1 MRGAAMSVTA
11 AALSGFIVLLLTVPA
26 VLGQTGWSVTST
38 STHICALKGST
49 VDIGCSYSY
58 PNNRNR
64 GIMFRERL
72 WFIRNEYYG
81 PVDLRTDP
89 DYTGRVE
96 HQFHEKDC
104 TLRITDLRESD
115 SAEYKFRFMT
125 NQYGGSYTGSPGVT
139 LTVTDLQVKRRKSS
153 AHTELQCHSSCDVID
168 PPSYVWYKNGQKIEE
183 ETSLRVSVGGDD
195 SSYSCAVKGHEGY
208 RSAAVYVPKLP
219 SVSVS
224 PSAEIVEGSSV
235 TLTCSSDANP
245 AANYTWYKEDGQ
257 TPLSKEW
264 WLSFSSIQP
273 SDSGQYYCTAEND
286 LGKRTSESVL
296 IDVKYAP
303 KPPSVSV
310 RPSGEIKEG
319 GSVTLTCSS
328 EANPAATF
336 VWYKISGRTPLS
348 EERQLVFRSIQPSDS
363 GQYYCIAVNKLG
375 RRTSEYISIDG
386 KYAPK
391 FVSVMLSPSNEFR
404 EGGSV
409 TLTCSSD
416 ANPAAQYSWYKKN
429 GQKPLSSEQQLSFSS
444 IQPSD
449 SGEYY
454 CTAQNKV
461 GRKKSEYTSIDVKYD
476 PKLPSVSVSPSGEI
490 KEGTGVT
497 LTCSSDANPAA
508 QYSWYKKN
516 GQKPLSNERQLSFSS
531 IQSSDSGQYYCT
543 AVNKLGS
550 KLKSIAIDVKY
561 APKPPSVSVSPSG
574 EIKENVSVTL
584 TCSSDANPA
593 AAYVWYKMNNQTP
606 VSTDSQLSFKS
617 IQPADSGEYYCT
629 AENRLGTSTPT
640 NISVDVKYNPK
651 SPSVSVSPS
660 GEITEGTAV
669 TLTCSS
675 DANPGATYVW
685 YKRNSQPLSKNPQLI
700 FSSIQSS
707 DSEEYYCR
715 AVNKLG
721 SKLKSIT
728 IDVKYA
734 PKPPSVSVS
743 PSGEIT
749 EGTSVTLTCSSD
761 ANPAA
766 TYVWYK
772 MNNQTPVSTDSQLSF
787 KSIQPADSGEYYC
800 TVENRLGTSTPTN
813 ISVDVKYAPK
823 PPSVSVRPSG
833 EIKEGTSVTLTCS
846 SEANPAATFVWYKT
860 NGRTPLSKEP
870 QLVFRSIEPSDSGQ
884 YYCIAANTVG
894 TTSEYISIN
903 VNYAPKFVS
912 VMVNPSNEFR
922 EGGSV
927 TLICSSDANPAAQ
940 YSWYKKNGQKPLSN
954 EQQLSFSSIQPSDSG
969 EYYCTAQN
977 KVGRKKSEY
986 TSIDVK
992 YDPKPPSVSVS
1003 PSGEITEGTAV
1014 TLTCSSDA
1022 NPAAT
1027 YVWYKRNSQP
1037 LGKNPQLIFS
1047 SIQSSDS
1054 GEYYCRAVNKLG
1066 STLKSIT
1073 IDVKY
1078 APKPPSVSVSPS
1090 GEITEGTSVTLTCSS
1105 DANPAATYVWYKM
1118 NNQTP
1123 VNTDSQLSFKS
1134 IQPADSGEYY
1144 CTAENR
1150 LGTSTPTNISVD
1162 VKYAP
1167 KPPSVSVRPSGEI
1180 KEGTSVTL
1188 TCSSDANPAATF
1200 VWYKTNGRTPLSK
1213 EPQLVFRSIEPS
1225 DSGQYYCI
1233 AANTVGTTS
1242 EYISIKVNYAPK
1254 FVSVMVSPSNEFREG
1269 GSVTLTCS
1277 SDANPAAQYSWYKK
1291 NGQKPLSSEQQ
1302 LSFSSIQSSD
1312 SGEYYCTVQNK
1323 VGRKKSEYTSIDVKY
1338 DPKPPS
1344 VSVSPSGE
1352 ITEGTGVTLT
1362 CSSDANPAA
1371 TFVWY
1376 KRNSQALGKNPQL
1389 IFNSIQSSDSGEY
1402 YCRAVNKLGSTFKSI
1417 TIVVK
1422 YAPKPPSVSVSPS
1435 GEIKEGT
1442 SVTLTCVSEA
1452 NPAAT
1457 YVWYKMN
1464 NQTSVS
1470 TDSQL
1475 SFKSIQPADSGEY
1488 YCTAENRLGTS
1499 TPTNISVDVKYGPKP
1514 PSVSVRPSGEI
1525 KEGTSVTLTC
1535 SSEANPAA
1543 TFVWYKTNGRT
1554 PLSKEPQ
1561 LVFRSIEPSD
1571 SGQYY
1576 CIAANTVGTTSEYV
1590 SINVNYAPKF
1600 VSVMVSPS
1608 NEFREGGSVT
1618 LICSSDANP
1627 AAQYSWY
1634 KKNGQKPLSNEQ
1646 QLSFSSIQPSDSGE
1660 YYCTAQNK
1668 VGRKKSE
1675 YTSIDVKYAPK
1686 PPSVSVRPSGEI
1698 KEGGSVTLTCSSDAN
1713 PAATYVW
1720 YKTNGRTPLSKE
1732 PELAFRSI
1740 EPSDSGQY
1748 YCIAGN
1754 TLGRKTSE
1762 YTSIDVKYAPKSPS
1776 AQKRG
1781 AAMSATAAA
1790 RIEFVFV
1797 LLLTASV
1804 SDVLCV
1810 TAVLGQNG
1818 WSVTYTSTH
1827 ICALKKSTVDI
1838 GCSYSYPSTRHNMNT
1853 AVQKRLWS
1861 IKNKDEPLDLKTYAP
1876 YSRRAEYRFH
1886 ENDCTLRITDL
1897 RERDSDEYKFRFVT
1911 NQPDGS
1917 YTGSPGVTLTVTDLQ
1932 VKVRRLLSHTELQC
1946 HSSCD
1951 VIDPPSYVWYKNGQK
1966 IEEETS
1972 LRVSVGGDDSSYS
1985 CAVKGHEGYRSA
1997 AVFSPKLYY
2006 VLVNPSAEAEEGTSV
2021 SLNCGFNANPAANY
2035 SWYKGNIQ
2043 TRISE
2048 GTVLDFSSIQPSDSG
2063 EYYCTAENELGRSA
2077 SQSIFINVKYAP
2089 KPVNVSVTPSG
2100 EIVEGNS
2107 VTLTC
2112 SSDANP
2118 AAKYTWYKGNN
2129 NKPQSVDTQLV
2140 FTSIQRSES
2149 GQYRCRAYNSVGAT
2163 SDTISIH
2170 VKYPPKFVSVS
2181 VSPSNEISEGSSVTL
2196 TCSSDAK
2203 PTANHFWY
2211 KDGDQTP
2218 LINERQL
2225 SITSIQSFDSGE
2237 YVCAAENHLGRTTS
2251 ESIFIVVIYAPKS
2264 LSVLFSP
2271 SGEIQEGNSVN
2282 LTCSSDANPA
2292 ANYTWYKE
2300 NSQTPL
2306 VVEPQLSFISIQP
2319 TDSGE
2324 YYCQAVNKVNTS
2336 TPKYISIHVA
2346 YAPRPLSMSV
2356 SPSGEILEGNSVTLT
2371 CSSDA
2376 NPAAKYTWY
2385 KTNNQTPLI
2394 KEPQLIFSSIQSSD
2408 SGEYYC
2414 TAENKLGVSSPTYN
2428 ISINVTY
2435 APKLPSVSVSPS
2447 AEIVEGSSVTLT
2459 CSSDANPAANYTWY
2473 KEDEESPKTSGQNF
2487 TITDFRPEHSGSYYC
2502 VAQNT
2507 RGHHYSTLQLTVVS
2521 RAWKL
2526 TAVIVPAILLG
2537 LILLY
2542 SVILWIIKNRSS
2554 KQQQPEPREELDTS
2568 EQTPSCNPPPPHL
2581 CLSHVTQSSSQACIF
2596 ITTTSL

>member
-26 VLGQTGWSVTST
+26 VLGQTGWSVTYT
-38 STHICALKGST
+38 YTHICALKGST

-245 AANYTWYKEDGQ
+245 AASYTWYKEDGQ

-391 FVSVMLSPSNEFR
+391 FVSVMVSPSNEFR

-429 GQKPLSSEQQLSFSS
+429 GQKPLSSEQQLSFNS

-531 IQSSDSGQYYCT
+531 IQSSDSGQYYCR

-550 KLKSIAIDVKY
+550 KLKSIAIHVKY

-675 DANPGATYVW
+675 DANPAATYVW

-800 TVENRLGTSTPTN
+800 TAENRLGTSTPTN

-903 VNYAPKFVS
+903 VNYAPKFLS

-969 EYYCTAQN
+969 EYYCRAQN

-1027 YVWYKRNSQP
+1027 YVWYKKNSQP

-1269 GSVTLTCS
+1269 RSVTLTCS

-1302 LSFSSIQSSD
+1302 LSFSSIQPSD

-1535 SSEANPAA
+1535 SSDANPAA

-1618 LICSSDANP
+1618 LTCSSDANP

-1776 AQKRG
+1776 A
-1781 AAMSATAAA
+1781 
-1790 RIEFVFV
+1790 
-1797 LLLTASV
+1797 
-1804 SDVLCV
+1804 
-1810 TAVLGQNG
+1810 
-1818 WSVTYTSTH
+1818 
-1827 ICALKKSTVDI
+1827 
-1838 GCSYSYPSTRHNMNT
+1838 
-1853 AVQKRLWS
+1853 
-1861 IKNKDEPLDLKTYAP
+1861 
-1876 YSRRAEYRFH
+1876 
-1886 ENDCTLRITDL
+1886 
-1897 RERDSDEYKFRFVT
+1897 
-1911 NQPDGS
+1911 
-1917 YTGSPGVTLTVTDLQ
+1917 
-1932 VKVRRLLSHTELQC
+1932 
-1946 HSSCD
+1946 
-1951 VIDPPSYVWYKNGQK
+1951 
-1966 IEEETS
+1966 
-1972 LRVSVGGDDSSYS
+1972 
-1985 CAVKGHEGYRSA
+1985 
-1997 AVFSPKLYY
+1997 
-2006 VLVNPSAEAEEGTSV
+2006 
-2021 SLNCGFNANPAANY
+2021 
-2035 SWYKGNIQ
+2035 
-2043 TRISE
+2043 
-2048 GTVLDFSSIQPSDSG
+2048 
-2063 EYYCTAENELGRSA
+2063 
-2077 SQSIFINVKYAP
+2077 
-2089 KPVNVSVTPSG
+2089 
-2100 EIVEGNS
+2100 
-2107 VTLTC
+2107 
-2112 SSDANP
+2112 
-2118 AAKYTWYKGNN
+2118 
-2129 NKPQSVDTQLV
+2129 
-2140 FTSIQRSES
+2140 
-2149 GQYRCRAYNSVGAT
+2149 
-2163 SDTISIH
+2163 
-2170 VKYPPKFVSVS
+2170 
-2181 VSPSNEISEGSSVTL
+2181 
-2196 TCSSDAK
+2196 
-2203 PTANHFWY
+2203 
-2211 KDGDQTP
+2211 
-2218 LINERQL
+2218 
-2225 SITSIQSFDSGE
+2225 
-2237 YVCAAENHLGRTTS
+2237 
-2251 ESIFIVVIYAPKS
+2251 
-2264 LSVLFSP
+2264 
-2271 SGEIQEGNSVN
+2271 
-2282 LTCSSDANPA
+2282 
-2292 ANYTWYKE
+2292 
-2300 NSQTPL
+2300 
-2306 VVEPQLSFISIQP
+2306 
-2319 TDSGE
+2319 
-2324 YYCQAVNKVNTS
+2324 
-2336 TPKYISIHVA
+2336 
-2346 YAPRPLSMSV
+2346 
-2356 SPSGEILEGNSVTLT
+2356 
-2371 CSSDA
+2371 
-2376 NPAAKYTWY
+2376 
-2385 KTNNQTPLI
+2385 
-2394 KEPQLIFSSIQSSD
+2394 
-2408 SGEYYC
+2408 
-2414 TAENKLGVSSPTYN
+2414 
-2428 ISINVTY
+2428 
-2435 APKLPSVSVSPS
+2435 
-2447 AEIVEGSSVTLT
+2447 
-2459 CSSDANPAANYTWY
+2459 
-2473 KEDEESPKTSGQNF
+2473 
-2487 TITDFRPEHSGSYYC
+2487 
-2502 VAQNT
+2502 
-2507 RGHHYSTLQLTVVS
+2507 
-2521 RAWKL
+2521 
-2526 TAVIVPAILLG
+2526 
-2537 LILLY
+2537 
-2542 SVILWIIKNRSS
+2542 
-2554 KQQQPEPREELDTS
+2554 
-2568 EQTPSCNPPPPHL
+2568 
-2581 CLSHVTQSSSQACIF
+2581 
-2596 ITTTSL
+2596 